1 MRGKRVAVRWV
12 SGFDFERKR
21 GANMAGMRTKK
32 SKGGGKTFTFSGGL
46 SDAIEAA
53 ERELREK
60 ENSQKRVFLKWQRDN
75 AVKAYENYEK
85 RIDDL
90 QDFIPLAK
98 EELKKR
104 QEAVKAKEEN
114 ENE

>member
-1 MRGKRVAVRWV
+1 
-12 SGFDFERKR
+12 
-21 GANMAGMRTKK
+21 MAGMRTKK
-32 SKGGGKTFTFSGGL
+32 SKGGGKTFTFSGEL

>member
-1 MRGKRVAVRWV
+1 
-12 SGFDFERKR
+12 
-21 GANMAGMRTKK
+21 MAGIKAKK
-32 SKGGGKTFTFSGGL
+32 SKGGGTTFTFSGEL
-46 SDAIEAA
+46 SDAIETA

-90 QDFIPLAK
+90 RDFIPLAK
-98 EELKKR
+98 KELKKR
-104 QEAVKAKEEN
+104 QEAAKVKEEN

>member
-1 MRGKRVAVRWV
+1 M
-12 SGFDFERKR
+12 
-21 GANMAGMRTKK
+21 
-32 SKGGGKTFTFSGGL
+32 
-46 SDAIEAA
+46 
-53 ERELREK
+53 REK

>member
-1 MRGKRVAVRWV
+1 
-12 SGFDFERKR
+12 
-21 GANMAGMRTKK
+21 MAGMRTKK
-32 SKGGGKTFTFSGGL
+32 SKGGGTTFVFTGGL
-46 SDAIEAA
+46 SDAVKAA

-90 QDFIPLAK
+90 RDFIPLAK
-98 EELKKR
+98 EELEKR

>member
-1 MRGKRVAVRWV
+1 
-12 SGFDFERKR
+12 
-21 GANMAGMRTKK
+21 MAGMRTKK
-32 SKGGGKTFTFSGGL
+32 SKDGRTTFTFSGGL
-46 SDAIEAA
+46 SDAIETA

-90 QDFIPLAK
+90 QNFIPLAK
-98 EELKKR
+98 EELEKR
-104 QEAVKAKEEN
+104 QEAAKAKEEN